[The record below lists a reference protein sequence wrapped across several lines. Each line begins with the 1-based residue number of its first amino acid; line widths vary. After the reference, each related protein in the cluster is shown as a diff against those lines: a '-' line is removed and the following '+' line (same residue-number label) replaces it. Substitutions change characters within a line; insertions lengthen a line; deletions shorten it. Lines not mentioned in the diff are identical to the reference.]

1 MVAHSSYGQC
11 FHAIRTGDAAHVGP
25 EFRLHLLG
33 YQRPPFVRGKYVMD
47 QDAGVGHR
55 RVIVQSQS
63 SLRDSCRG
71 GIFTRHS
78 ATLRA
83 GLTCRAC
90 LRHSSQISALSP
102 TGLCRFIKFSFPKT
116 STGGRGAISRR
127 RGSREW

>member
-78 ATLRA
+78 ASLRA
-83 GLTCRAC
+83 GLTCRRAC
-90 LRHSSQISALSP
+90 GTLLSNVCSLSYRAMPVDQVLFPENIHLRA
-102 TGLCRFIKFSFPKT
+102 
-116 STGGRGAISRR
+116 RGDFA
-127 RGSREW
+127 